1 MAIDEDDFFKKSAE
15 EAARV
20 RQKRAKA
27 AARRKAD
34 KEERASAKARPPTEQ
49 FHARATPGL
58 CQCGQLQAREQLLQ
72 AEADRRCAEFTVTCG
87 SGPAR
92 AFMRK

>member
-92 AFMRK
+92 AFMCK